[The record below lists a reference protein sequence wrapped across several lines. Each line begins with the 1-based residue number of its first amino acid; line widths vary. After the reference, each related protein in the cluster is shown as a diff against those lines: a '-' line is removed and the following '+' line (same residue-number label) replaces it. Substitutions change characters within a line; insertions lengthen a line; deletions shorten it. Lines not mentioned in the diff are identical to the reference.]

1 MPPSTFDARLFQASL
16 QTNEIGRYFTWR
28 HSTESTMSIA
38 RREAEEGAAHG
49 ALILAEEQTAGRGRR
64 GRSFFS
70 PPAENLYFTLILR
83 CEPALHRRLPVII
96 PVAVCEAI
104 RNESADARIKWPNDI
119 WIGQRKLAGML
130 IDAEIGAEGPV
141 AFPGIGINVNG
152 DPTVVHELRDTA
164 TSLRR
169 EVGRPV
175 QRETLLASVCN
186 RVEAMLLPSE
196 DPLIVEYRSLS
207 MILDEQVTV
216 SPAGG
221 EPYSRPRDFDCRRRR
236 PRRPARKWPDRDR
249 RRCRREY
256 SPVTFLSWPSLTRLP
271 NSERR

>member
-1 MPPSTFDARLFQASL
+1 MPPSTFDVRLYQASL

-28 HSTESTMSIA
+28 HSTESTMILA
-38 RREAEEGAAHG
+38 RREAEEGAPHG
-49 ALILAEEQTAGRGRR
+49 TLILAEEQTAGRGRR

-104 RNESADARIKWPNDI
+104 RSESADARIKWPNDI
-119 WIGQRKLAGML
+119 WIGQRKVVGML

-152 DPTVVHELRDTA
+152 DPTVSPELRDTA

-175 QRETLLASVCN
+175 QRETLLAAVCN
-186 RVEAMLLPSE
+186 RLESMLLPSE
-196 DPLIVEYRSLS
+196 DPLIVEYRQLS
-207 MILDEQVTV
+207 MIIDQDVNVATAAGETYRARAISIADDGALVVQRENGVIETV
-216 SPAGG
+216 LAADVSI
-221 EPYSRPRDFDCRRRR
+221 RP
-236 PRRPARKWPDRDR
+236 
-249 RRCRREY
+249 
-256 SPVTFLSWPSLTRLP
+256 V
-271 NSERR
+271 N